1 MLLLLVLESAQN
13 VAAIASMEERNILP
27 CNISIKS
34 FLKGSQICVFKWS
47 QVSNWLWYP
56 NISCQYIIR
65 SEHKLKPT
73 SARGRDSSAVE
84 CNPNEIAMQIYFL
97 TCHGHRFCYQQQANT
112 LHKQLN
118 CPRFV
123 LMHNILPLTGWTNLD
138 GKS

>member
-47 QVSNWLWYP
+47 QV
-56 NISCQYIIR
+56 IIR
-65 SEHKLKPT
+65 SEHKLKLT
-73 SARGRDSSAVE
+73 SARGRDFSAVE

-97 TCHGHRFCYQQQANT
+97 TCHGHRFCYQLQANT
-112 LHKQLN
+112 LHK
-118 CPRFV
+118 
-123 LMHNILPLTGWTNLD
+123 
-138 GKS
+138 